1 MQILVELAI
10 LEDKFLLTIIVDVL
24 LLFYGG
30 VAPIGRAED

>member
-10 LEDKFLLTIIVDVL
+10 LEDKFLLTSIVDV

>member
-24 LLFYGG
+24 FYVGI
-30 VAPIGRAED
+30 APIGRALD

>member
-10 LEDKFLLTIIVDVL
+10 LEDKFLPTIIVDV
-24 LLFYGG
+24 LFYGG